1 MRQNLTGCYKL
12 ISRIL
17 FQHYHLSVPKVT
29 DRDQAAYPPTS
40 GEPPSSV
47 GIRGI
52 SACKVYPPCT
62 LPYKAVGSYPT
73 FSPLSAD
80 GGRLFSA
87 ALSVSTSVLPP
98 GTTRLF
104 TGALPCAVRTFLPCL
119 STSAIVRFVANT
131 KIALFKEL

>member
-87 ALSVSTSVLPP
+87 ALSVPAYSR
-98 GTTRLF
+98 TRLF
-104 TGALPCAVRTFLPCL
+104 TGALPYAVRTFLPCL
-119 STSAIVRFVANT
+119 SASAIVRFVANV
-131 KIALFKEL
+131 KIALFK

>member
-87 ALSVSTSVLPP
+87 ALSVPAKS
-98 GTTRLF
+98 GTRLF
-104 TGALPCAVRTFLPCL
+104 TGALPCAVRTFLPWF
-119 STSAIVRFVANT
+119 SPAAIVRFVANT